1 MNHDK
6 NYTDMKLRQLVSDD
20 NKRNPFLVPDGYFE
34 AMTNRV
40 MQRIAEEGSQATSRK
55 LYGRNRLLIRL
66 TAAAV
71 IVGFFILTGIK
82 TYESNSGS
90 TQTTD
95 MEILEYAQDL
105 EYSDELL
112 DYSMVDNIDI
122 ECYITMAE

>member
-6 NYTDMKLRQLVSDD
+6 NYTDMKLHQLVSDD

-34 AMTNRV
+34 AMPNRV
-40 MQRIAEEGSQATSRK
+40 MQRIAKEDSKSTSRK

-82 TYESNSGS
+82 TYESHLTS

-112 DYSMVDNIDI
+112 DYTMVDNIDI

>member
-34 AMTNRV
+34 AMPNRV
-40 MQRIAEEGSQATSRK
+40 MQRIAKEDSKSTSRK

-82 TYESNSGS
+82 TYESHSGG

>member
-34 AMTNRV
+34 AMPNRV
-40 MQRIAEEGSQATSRK
+40 MQRIAEEGSQTTSRK

-71 IVGFFILTGIK
+71 IVGFFALAGIN
-82 TYESNSGS
+82 TYESHLTS

-112 DYSMVDNIDI
+112 DYTMVDNIDI

>member
-34 AMTNRV
+34 AMPNRV

-82 TYESNSGS
+82 TYESHSGS

>member
-1 MNHDK
+1 MNNDK
-6 NYTDMKLRQLVSDD
+6 NYTDIKLRQLVSDT
-20 NKRNPFLVPDGYFE
+20 NGRNPFLVPDGYFE
-34 AMTNRV
+34 AMPNRV
-40 MQRIAEEGSQATSRK
+40 MQRIAEEGSQATPRKFFRKSR
-55 LYGRNRLLIRL
+55 LFIRL

-71 IVGFFILTGIK
+71 IVGFFALAGIN
-82 TYESNSGS
+82 TYESHLAS

-112 DYSMVDNIDI
+112 DYTMVDNIDI